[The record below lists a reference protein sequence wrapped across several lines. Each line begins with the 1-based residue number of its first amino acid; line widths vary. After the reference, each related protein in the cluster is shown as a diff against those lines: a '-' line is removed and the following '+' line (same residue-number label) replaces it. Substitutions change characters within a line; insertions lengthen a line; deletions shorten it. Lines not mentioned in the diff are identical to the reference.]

1 MQYVLLLLTACAAL
15 CASPAWADS
24 HKYEYD
30 RYSRMSNAK
39 FYGIV
44 DALPQN
50 GMTGTWLVNGR
61 QVTVTRG
68 TEIEQKRARLA
79 PGVYVKVEGYYSDN
93 TFVAE
98 EIEVK
103 RGKRRS

>member
-1 MQYVLLLLTACAAL
+1 MKYAVLLLTACSAL
-15 CASPAWADS
+15 YTSTALADS
-24 HKYEYD
+24 DEYEYNQ
-30 RYSRMSNAK
+30 YSNAK

-50 GMTGTWLVNGR
+50 GITGTWLVNGR

-79 PGVYVKVEGYYSDN
+79 PGVYVKVEGHYSDN
-93 TFVAE
+93 NFVAE